1 MEYTIRDRGRE
12 IGSFSLEQIEA
23 KLDDHQIGMMAEV
36 YDGGQWIT
44 VAELIENLEEEQR
57 GEREQLV
64 LQQEASAKRQEE
76 ARLKAEEAQRR
87 DQAKL
92 EMEAERTRQME
103 IKMQRE
109 ELRQAAYNRAD
120 PPSFSGGAVTGN
132 LWPHRGT
139 LILVLGIL
147 GLVFCSIFTG
157 LPAWVMGY
165 GDLKKIEAGIMDPAG
180 AGTTKAGLWCGFV
193 SCVIF
198 VVFFVIGFMESYQ

>member
-1 MEYTIRDRGRE
+1 
-12 IGSFSLEQIEA
+12 
-23 KLDDHQIGMMAEV
+23 
-36 YDGGQWIT
+36 
-44 VAELIENLEEEQR
+44 
-57 GEREQLV
+57 
-64 LQQEASAKRQEE
+64 
-76 ARLKAEEAQRR
+76 
-87 DQAKL
+87 
-92 EMEAERTRQME
+92 MEAERTRQME

-120 PPSFSGGAVTGN
+120 PPSFSGGSATGN

-198 VVFFVIGFMESYQ
+198 GVFFVIGFMESYQ